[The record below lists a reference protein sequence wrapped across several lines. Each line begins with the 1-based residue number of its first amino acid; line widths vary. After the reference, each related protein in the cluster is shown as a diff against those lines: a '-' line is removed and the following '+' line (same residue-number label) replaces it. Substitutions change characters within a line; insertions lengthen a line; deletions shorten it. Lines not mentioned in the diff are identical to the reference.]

1 MQDWLSAQAAVQPY
15 KRAIYSPEQGSLT
28 YDELNHYVAD
38 LSGQLASAGLTT
50 GDQVGILLSNT
61 LEYPIVIHALARL
74 GAILVPL
81 NLRLTSS
88 EIDWQ
93 LREAECKFV
102 IHGLQTANLVEH
114 LNTDSLVLIGVGL
127 ARHPQN
133 PTYENWVVVQGLIT
147 PEDFTIIRT
156 PQFSQYL
163 SHIIDLEKPFAIV
176 FTSGT
181 SGKPKGAVLSYGN
194 FFYSAIASVSRL
206 GTLPNDSW
214 LCVLPLYHV
223 GGLSIIIR
231 ACIYGIAVDLRQY
244 FVPHMLNY
252 ELQAGHI
259 TLISLVPT
267 MLYRLLDERPAD
279 LVWSSRLR
287 LILLGGA
294 AASSELLERAEV
306 LNLPIALTYGLS
318 EACSQVA
325 TMFPDDTQRKP
336 GSVGRPLMFTD
347 IRIVNEQSESLPPL
361 EYGEVVVSGPTVM
374 TGYYNQPEATAK
386 TLRNGELYTGDI
398 GYLDEDGD
406 LWLVQRRS
414 DMIVSGGENVY
425 PAEVEQIL
433 IQHPAVAAVCVVGVP
448 NQEWGQMVAAAVVP
462 HTGVDITVQVLI
474 AFSRE
479 RLAGYK
485 QPRVIRFVESLPQ
498 TASGKVIRREVVKM
512 LSLQDSS
519 E

>member
-1 MQDWLSAQAAVQPY
+1 M
-15 KRAIYSPEQGSLT
+15 
-28 YDELNHYVAD
+28 
-38 LSGQLASAGLTT
+38 
-50 GDQVGILLSNT
+50 
-61 LEYPIVIHALARL
+61 
-74 GAILVPL
+74 
-81 NLRLTSS
+81 
-88 EIDWQ
+88 
-93 LREAECKFV
+93 
-102 IHGLQTANLVEH
+102 
-114 LNTDSLVLIGVGL
+114 
-127 ARHPQN
+127 
-133 PTYENWVVVQGLIT
+133 
-147 PEDFTIIRT
+147 
-156 PQFSQYL
+156 
-163 SHIIDLEKPFAIV
+163 
-176 FTSGT
+176 FTS
-181 SGKPKGAVLSYGN
+181 
-194 FFYSAIASVSRL
+194 
-206 GTLPNDSW
+206 
-214 LCVLPLYHV
+214 
-223 GGLSIIIR
+223 
-231 ACIYGIAVDLRQY
+231 
-244 FVPHMLNY
+244 
-252 ELQAGHI
+252 
-259 TLISLVPT
+259 
-267 MLYRLLDERPAD
+267 
-279 LVWSSRLR
+279 
-287 LILLGGA
+287 
-294 AASSELLERAEV
+294 
-306 LNLPIALTYGLS
+306 
-318 EACSQVA
+318 
-325 TMFPDDTQRKP
+325 
-336 GSVGRPLMFTD
+336 

-462 HTGVDITVQVLI
+462 HTGVDITAQVLI